1 MLPRELVSNVTPVT
15 PARPADQAVD
25 PRQQAFQ
32 REVAPLLGKA
42 MYGAIQAK
50 LTDGSFVVKF
60 ADTQA
65 RMQLPTGA
73 QVGADVPLTL
83 VSLHPRPTF
92 QVGAQTTTGATVF
105 SEAGPPLPDGAD
117 PAAAPLGLREG
128 GAIGRAAALL
138 ASAAPGAPGAQAFAG
153 GAEAQNTTLSR
164 TAQTLGGVLAAA
176 QKADTVLKSVT
187 GSAPLAAA
195 PGAEPAALA
204 KGLQQALGN
213 SGLFYESHVA
223 EWAQGGRPL
232 AELAGEPQ
240 QQAAQ
245 AGARPN
251 MQDPATA
258 QFISMQLATQE
269 QSQLAWQGQLWPGQP
284 MEWDVR
290 REARGND
297 AGDGE
302 EQSIWHSRLR
312 LRFPELGQLEAQ
324 LTMVNGTLQV
334 RFSTGDDATAGLLRS
349 QMPQLAGAL
358 DAIGTPLAGFDARAL
373 ADGKT
378 REPDQD
384 A

>member
-15 PARPADQAVD
+15 PARPAEQAAD
-25 PRQQAFQ
+25 PRQQAFA

-42 MYGAIQAK
+42 IHGAVQAK
-50 LTDGSFVVKF
+50 LADGSFVVKF

-65 RMQLPTGA
+65 RMQLPVGA

-92 QVGAQTTTGATVF
+92 QVGAQSNNAPAVF
-105 SEAGPPLPDGAD
+105 SEAGPPLPEGAD
-117 PAAAPLGLREG
+117 PAKSPLNLREG
-128 GAIGRAAALL
+128 AAIGRAAALL
-138 ASAAPGAPGAQAFAG
+138 ASGAPGAQAFAG
-153 GAEAQNTTLSR
+153 GAEAQNTILSK
-164 TAQTLGGVLAAA
+164 TAQTLGSVLAAA

-187 GSAPLAAA
+187 GSAPLVTS
-195 PGAEPAALA
+195 PELGANPAALA

-223 EWAQGGRPL
+223 EWAQGARPM
-232 AELAGEPQ
+232 AELAREPQ

-290 REARGND
+290 REERGND
-297 AGDGE
+297 QGGD
-302 EQSIWHSRLR
+302 EQQALWHSRLR
-312 LRFPELGQLEAQ
+312 LRFPELGQLDAQ
-324 LTMVNGTLQV
+324 LTLVNGTLQV
-334 RFSTGDDATAGLLRS
+334 RFTTDDDEVAGLLRS

-358 DAIGTPLAGFDARAL
+358 ETTGTPLAGFDARAH
-373 ADGKT
+373 DGKT
-378 REPDQD
+378 PNDEEETD